1 MKALPTLL
9 EPLAL
14 CYMISSASSLHQV
27 RNLGFNSIPHTGP
40 YWSMKLSFLPEGS
53 TLEVVAVVAT
63 VVVVVVDVVVVEV
76 VDVVVVVVVF
86 SDLGPV
92 KCIHYEA

>member
-1 MKALPTLL
+1 M
-9 EPLAL
+9 
-14 CYMISSASSLHQV
+14 
-27 RNLGFNSIPHTGP
+27 
-40 YWSMKLSFLPEGS
+40 
-53 TLEVVAVVAT
+53 AT

-76 VDVVVVVVVF
+76 VDVVVVVF